1 MGKLDQYSSL
11 EEKKDHFKSHRVVRT
26 KEDFLLL
33 IDDLKKLS
41 EQNKQKYLFRGV
53 NESKFKLYSSFQRLW
68 IQRSLS
74 EIGLDSKERISTMI
88 NHCKDHKC
96 LLHKYFKRLG
106 VVINDW
112 LILSFLQHYGA
123 ASPLI
128 DFSKK
133 YSIALFFAC
142 DNVKYLMSE
151 TEIDNYISIYY
162 YRTVDVA
169 NEITPSI
176 YKLATKFASTKT
188 ALQGKEFW
196 DDLSFSE
203 VMKDKDTVIVP
214 SYANESKIRNKAK
227 NQLTTYTIANLNSTA
242 QEGEFVCNATPDKPL
257 EDLWINN
264 GRRYIHCV
272 DIHKGLVDYIIHTC
286 LPGET
291 IEDARKIYYPMER
304 DIADKAQR
312 EILYDI

>member
-11 EEKKDHFKSHRVVRT
+11 EEKKNHFKSHRVVRT
-26 KEDFLLL
+26 KEEFLLL

-74 EIGLDSKERISTMI
+74 DIGLDSKERISTMI
-88 NHCKDHKC
+88 NRCKDDKC

-123 ASPLI
+123 ASPLV

-133 YSIALFFAC
+133 YSIALFSAC

-169 NEITPSI
+169 N
-176 YKLATKFASTKT
+176 
-188 ALQGKEFW
+188 
-196 DDLSFSE
+196 
-203 VMKDKDTVIVP
+203 
-214 SYANESKIRNKAK
+214 
-227 NQLTTYTIANLNSTA
+227 
-242 QEGEFVCNATPDKPL
+242 
-257 EDLWINN
+257 
-264 GRRYIHCV
+264 
-272 DIHKGLVDYIIHTC
+272 
-286 LPGET
+286 
-291 IEDARKIYYPMER
+291 
-304 DIADKAQR
+304 
-312 EILYDI
+312 